1 MYYISYYHLLV
12 LLGDRASTSY
22 LLQPVFVENN
32 LYRPYCTGFSQFNLS
47 FYVRY
52 FSTKLELSKI
62 YFDHDFQEYKYEFLI
77 SHKEFHMLV
86 FQYYHYQL
94 CLSHVCPCPKQALR
108 LLHCDN
114 PQDRTLESHQE

>member
-77 SHKEFHMLV
+77 SHKEFPICSSFNIFIISSV
-86 FQYYHYQL
+86 
-94 CLSHVCPCPKQALR
+94 SLR
-108 LLHCDN
+108 YVPVLGKLADHCDN
-114 PQDRTLESHQE
+114 PQDLTLESHQE